1 MSTTAA
7 QPERV
12 LSTLNADGSRR
23 WLNPRPSKGRWLNRR
38 RTVGYGLIALFVL
51 LPHVRIGGKPPLLLN
66 ILERQ
71 FTFVGTTLYPTDT
84 LLLALLLITVA
95 LSIFFFTAMFGRVWC
110 GWGCPQTVYLEL
122 VFRPVERFFQGT
134 PGKGKGRFG
143 PAGGMLKMLVYVA
156 LSFGLAHTFLSY
168 FVGTD
173 NLRHWILGSPL
184 NHPIAFMVMAAVTG
198 AMLFD
203 FGFFREQTCIVACP
217 YGRFQSV
224 MLDRDSLIVG
234 YDRKRG
240 EPRGKK
246 GHRAP
251 PGADVSLKV
260 VQASDELGD
269 CIDCTMCV
277 QTCPTGIDI
286 RDGLQMECVNCT
298 QCIDACDAIMDKI
311 GRPRGLIR
319 YASQRTLDGEG
330 RHWLRPRVIVYPVVI
345 SILVS
350 IMVVLLVIRSPALVT
365 ITRGPGNPFTVL
377 EGGMVANPIK
387 FKIQDRS
394 EHGGEYSIALEG
406 VEGGR
411 IDGLTSVRVE
421 AGETFAEPLTLVVPP
436 EAFATGRLPVTIRVR
451 GEGFEKSTEYMMRG
465 PVHRAGGN

>member
-12 LSTLNADGSRR
+12 LSTLNADGTRR
-23 WLNPRPSKGRWLNRR
+23 WLKPRPSKGRWLNRR
-38 RTVGYGLIALFVL
+38 RVVGYGLIALFVV
-51 LPHVRIGGKPPLLLN
+51 LPHLRISGKPPLLLN

-71 FTFVGTTLYPTDT
+71 FTFFGITLYPTDT

-95 LSIFFFTAMFGRVWC
+95 LSVFFFTAMFGRVWC

-122 VFRPVERFFQGT
+122 VFRPIERFFQGT
-134 PGKGKGRFG
+134 PGKGKSRFG
-143 PAGGMLKMLVYVA
+143 AAGGLLKMLVYVVLA
-156 LSFGLAHTFLSY
+156 FALAHTFLSY

-184 NHPIAFMVMAAVTG
+184 DHPIAFLVMAAVTG

-234 YDRKRG
+234 YDRRRG

-246 GHRAP
+246 GQRVK
-251 PGADVSLKV
+251 PGSDVALKV
-260 VQASDELGD
+260 VQESDELGD

-298 QCIDACDAIMDKI
+298 QCIDACDDIMDKI
-311 GRPRGLIR
+311 GRPQGLIR
-319 YASQRTLDGEG
+319 YASQRTIDGEG
-330 RHWLRPRVIVYPVVI
+330 RNWFRPRVIVYPVAI
-345 SILVS
+345 TILVS
-350 IMVVLLVIRSPALVT
+350 IMVVLLVNRTPALVT

-377 EGGMVANPIK
+377 ESGMVANPIK

-394 EHGGEYSIALEG
+394 ELGGDYSIALEG
-406 VEGGR
+406 IDGGQ

-421 AGETFAEPLTLVVPP
+421 PGETFAKPLTLVVPP
-436 EAFATGRLPVTIRVR
+436 EAFASGKLPVTIRVW
-451 GEGFEKSTEYMMRG
+451 GEGFDESTEYTMRG
-465 PVHRAGGN
+465 PVHQAGEN